1 MMDPEQQP
9 PSMQNTTIHNI
20 SWRGLGVSVT
30 DSATKKPKTLVDNC
44 EAIVEAGECLAVMGP
59 SGCGKTTLLRA
70 LARRRSDHQVS
81 VTGDGVLVNGR
92 ELGLSQFRQ
101 ISSFVEE
108 RDAILGSL
116 TVFET
121 LDFSARLSA
130 TRTRPISH
138 GDKQDHLLRIHAL
151 LNGMGLASQKDTLVG
166 TAARKGLS
174 DGQKRRVSIASQ
186 LITGPKVLFLDEPTS
201 GLDSVASFQVMD
213 HLCKLAKRHNLIVV
227 CSLHQPSSSLF
238 NLVDKVLLLSEGK
251 THYFGPVSDVPSYY
265 EAIGVP
271 VPPRVN
277 PAEFMLEMTN
287 VDFAPDREAA
297 TRRLGQLHEAWKTS
311 SQSETTASLIRAAT
325 KLGGHTHVDP
335 IGAKPGFVTRTW
347 LLTRRSIIKSYRD
360 VLAYG
365 IRLAMYMGLALMM
378 GTVWL
383 RLEPDQTS
391 IQPFINAIFFGSAFM
406 SFMAVA
412 YVPAFLEDHGLF
424 QQEHRNGLYGPAE
437 LMVSNFIVGIPY
449 LLAISVLFS
458 ATTYW
463 LSNFQPTASAFFTW
477 VAWLFLDLLAAESL
491 VVVVTSLLPNF
502 VASLAI
508 VAFLNGLWMSV
519 GGFMVAPTRLNSFY
533 KYAFHYWDYQ
543 KYVFESMMVN
553 EFAGRSYGCGPA
565 CRCMYDSP
573 LAGRCQI
580 SGQAVLDQY
589 GYGEGGMARR
599 AGILVAIILG
609 HRLVAWALLRWRN

>member
-1 MMDPEQQP
+1 
-9 PSMQNTTIHNI
+9 
-20 SWRGLGVSVT
+20 
-30 DSATKKPKTLVDNC
+30 
-44 EAIVEAGECLAVMGP
+44 MGP

-70 LARRRSDHQVS
+70 LARRRSEKVS

-92 ELGLSQFRQ
+92 ELGLEQFRQ

-130 TRTRPISH
+130 TRCH
-138 GDKQDHLLRIHAL
+138 GDKNDHLLRIHAL
-151 LNGMGLASQKDTLVG
+151 LNGMGLASQKDRLVG

-186 LITGPKVLFLDEPTS
+186 LIASQLITSPKVLFLDEPTS

-213 HLCKLAKRHNLIVV
+213 HLCKLAKRHRLMVV
-227 CSLHQPSSSLF
+227 CSLHQPSSLTF

-251 THYFGPVSDVPSYY
+251 THYFGPVADVPCYY
-265 EAIGVP
+265 DGIGLP
-271 VPPRVN
+271 VPRTVN

-297 TRRLGQLHEAWKTS
+297 IRRLDQLHEAWKTS
-311 SQSETTASLIRAAT
+311 SQSQTTASLIRTAT
-325 KLGGHTHVDP
+325 KLGGYTHVAP
-335 IGAKPGFVTRTW
+335 MGGAKPGFGTRTW

-391 IQPFINAIFFGSAFM
+391 IQPLINAIFFGSAFM

-412 YVPAFLEDHGLF
+412 YVPAFVEDHGLF
-424 QQEHRNGLYGPAE
+424 VQEHRNGLYGPAE
-437 LMVSNFIVGIPY
+437 LMVSNFIVGMPY
-449 LLAISVLFS
+449 LLAISILFS

-477 VAWLFLDLLAAESL
+477 VGWLFLDLLAAESL

-519 GGFMVAPTRLNSFY
+519 GGFMVAPTRLNGFY
-533 KYAFHYWDYQ
+533 KYGFHYWDYQ

-553 EFAGRSYGCGPA
+553 EFANRSYGCGPA

-573 LAGRCQI
+573 LSARCRI

-589 GYGEGGMARR
+589 GYDGEGGMARR